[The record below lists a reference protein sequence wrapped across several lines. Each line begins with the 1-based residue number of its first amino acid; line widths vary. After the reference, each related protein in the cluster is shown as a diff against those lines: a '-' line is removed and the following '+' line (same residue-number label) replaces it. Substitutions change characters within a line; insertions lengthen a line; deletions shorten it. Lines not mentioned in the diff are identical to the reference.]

1 MKSSFA
7 FSLRWIRPGL
17 LRAPG
22 VVARG
27 WLKAGTRGEVV
38 CGAAI
43 RGLRVDVEARG
54 AVALL
59 RPSPGAFR
67 VYGWTLLPERDV

>member
-7 FSLRWIRPGL
+7 VSLRFSRPWL
-17 LRAPG
+17 SRVPG
-22 VVARG
+22 VIGVAARG
-27 WLKAGTRGEVV
+27 WLAVGERGDLV
-38 CGAAI
+38 CGAET

-54 AVALL
+54 ALALL

-67 VYGWTLLPERDV
+67 V